1 MPLLAASTGAKVVQ
15 ALRARRAAAD
25 SNAAGSE
32 DGAEQVYD
40 STLLV
45 GEKLGATDLSPGLH
59 LGSPWPSDP
68 TQLTAPHVALVFH
81 DRD

>member
-25 SNAAGSE
+25 SNAASTE

-45 GEKLGATDLSPGLH
+45 GKKLGANELSPGLH
-59 LGSPWPSDP
+59 LGAPWP
-68 TQLTAPHVALVFH
+68 
-81 DRD
+81 